1 MLEQLQASFAKVI
14 LFDTLYAVIGAII
27 LLLIG
32 WVAGRIIGKVV
43 ATVLD
48 KIGVDDAVDK
58 TSVGDTIRKSGLS
71 TVKFFD
77 VVTRWFIYIIFIMA
91 AVDVLQIAML
101 TEFME
106 NIALYLP
113 HLIAGIIVL
122 IIGLI
127 LVDFIMDWTEELL
140 TSRDVSFADIIA
152 PVLRAIFSLVVV
164 ILALD
169 QLLID
174 TTILYTFL
182 VPLAWGL
189 AIGIAIALGIS
200 LGWGS
205 KEAVAEYM
213 QERLKDDKG
222 K

>member
-1 MLEQLQASFAKVI
+1 M
-14 LFDTLYAVIGAII
+14 
-27 LLLIG
+27 
-32 WVAGRIIGKVV
+32 
-43 ATVLD
+43 
-48 KIGVDDAVDK
+48 
-58 TSVGDTIRKSGLS
+58 
-71 TVKFFD
+71 
-77 VVTRWFIYIIFIMA
+77 
-91 AVDVLQIAML
+91 
-101 TEFME
+101 
-106 NIALYLP
+106 
-113 HLIAGIIVL
+113 
-122 IIGLI
+122 
-127 LVDFIMDWTEELL
+127 
-140 TSRDVSFADIIA
+140 
-152 PVLRAIFSLVVV
+152 VV

>member
-77 VVTRWFIYIIFIMA
+77 VVIRWFIYIIFIMA